1 MPDRITVF
9 LNKYD
14 DDSESVVIYLLWN
27 KPGELL
33 CYMGYMGMCR
43 GIGRGVATCTQIRNC
58 VPENNN

>member
-43 GIGRGVATCTQIRNC
+43 GIGLGFRC
-58 VPENNN
+58 